1 MIIKKPGAKQGQ
13 VLVTFELS
21 SSMWAERANLVGN
34 PQEVEE
40 LGESTAVAA
49 ILMKDEE
56 NGESTPSF
64 PEEYV
69 VYYH

>member
-1 MIIKKPGAKQGQ
+1 MIKEEPGDKQGRD
-13 VLVTFELS
+13 LVTFELPAS
-21 SSMWAERANLVGN
+21 TWAERVNLVGN
-34 PQEVEE
+34 PQEIEE
-40 LGESTAVAA
+40 LGESTAVVA